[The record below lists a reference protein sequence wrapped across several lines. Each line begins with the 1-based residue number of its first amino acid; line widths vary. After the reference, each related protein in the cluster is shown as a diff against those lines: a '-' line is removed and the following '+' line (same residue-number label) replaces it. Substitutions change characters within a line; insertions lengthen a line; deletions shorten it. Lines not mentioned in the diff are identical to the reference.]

1 MTSRTERPIS
11 RRRLFCLGANPICG
25 IAGLYAPGRAPVALG
40 VVERQCATLFHRGPD
55 SQGSLID
62 GDFGFGM
69 RRLSIIDLPGSD
81 QPIHSEDGRYAIV
94 FNGEIYNFR
103 LLREELRALGHR
115 FATQGDTEVVLTAWR
130 QWGEDA
136 WRRLDGMFGAAI
148 WDRQARRLI
157 LARDAIGI
165 KPLYYS
171 WQDGTLAFGSEL
183 KAVLA
188 VPDLRFDPDS
198 RAVHDYFSF
207 GHVRAPRS
215 IYRQVRVLPP
225 GHVLELGPAREPEL
239 REYWSARYLPGRS
252 RPAEEWVSAF
262 RETWLETVR
271 GQMLAADV
279 EVGAFLSGGV
289 DSSAVVAAMAQLS
302 ERPVKTFTIGFGE
315 RAYDESPHAEAVA
328 RHLGCDHRTHQLAP
342 AAAQAILPAIRR
354 AYDEPFA
361 DPSAVPTWYLS
372 QIAAQEVKV
381 ALSGDGGDELFFGYK
396 RHLTERR
403 LGRLP
408 GALRRAARGF
418 ADLPPLP
425 WRAGNRRLQRWQKT
439 ARSAGLPNG
448 GARFFAKTQITSPE
462 LRRRLFAGTRLEGRD
477 TDAAIVAVADEYYP
491 DMAAISADPLEQ
503 FAMCD
508 LQLNLPGAMLTKVD
522 RASMAHSLEVRVPML
537 SQAVVDLALSMP
549 ADVKLRGGVGKYP
562 VRAAIASWLPPGIL
576 GRRKQGFQM
585 PLAEWFSGDFGRYA
599 EELWREGGV
608 AQSGYLNPSAI
619 DTIFREHRAG
629 RRDHGRLL
637 YALAIFCLWWA
648 DRPSR

>member
-1 MTSRTERPIS
+1 
-11 RRRLFCLGANPICG
+11 
-25 IAGLYAPGRAPVALG
+25 
-40 VVERQCATLFHRGPD
+40 
-55 SQGSLID
+55 
-62 GDFGFGM
+62 M

-81 QPIHSEDGRYAIV
+81 QPIRSDDGRHAIV
-94 FNGEIYNFR
+94 FNGEIYNYR
-103 LLREELRALGHR
+103 VLRDELRALGHR
-115 FATQGDTEVVLTAWR
+115 FSTQGDTEVVLAAWR
-130 QWGEDA
+130 QWGEAA
-136 WRRLDGMFGAAI
+136 WARLDGMFGVAI
-148 WDRQARRLI
+148 WDRQLRRLT

-171 WQDGTLAFGSEL
+171 WQGGALAFGSEL

-188 VPDLRFDPDS
+188 VPGLAFDPDP

-215 IYRQVRVLPP
+215 IYRQVAVLPP
-225 GHVLELGPAREPEL
+225 GHFLELGTEEGEPDV
-239 REYWSARYLPGRS
+239 RAFWSARYTPVAP
-252 RPAEEWVSAF
+252 RPIEDWVEEF
-262 RETWLETVR
+262 RRTWMEAVG

-289 DSSAVVAAMAQLS
+289 DSSAVVAAMAHLS
-302 ERPVKTFTIGFGE
+302 ARPVKTFTIGFAE
-315 RAYDESPHAEAVA
+315 RTYDESPYAEAVA
-328 RHLGCDHRTHQLAP
+328 RHLGCDHRTHRLVP
-342 AAAQAILPAIRR
+342 AAAQAILPAIQQ

-372 QIAAQEVKV
+372 QVAAQEVKV

-403 LGRLP
+403 LAQVPEVVRH
-408 GALRRAARGF
+408 AARGF

-439 ARSAGLPNG
+439 ARSAALPTG

-462 LRRRLFAGTRLEGRD
+462 LRRRLFAGTLLDGRD
-477 TDAAIVAVADEYYP
+477 GDGAILRLADEYHP
-491 DMAAISADPLEQ
+491 DMAAISSDPLEQ

-537 SQAVVDLALSMP
+537 SQAMVDLALSMP
-549 ADVKLRGGVGKYP
+549 AKVKLRGGVGKYP
-562 VRAAIASWLPPGIL
+562 VRAAIAPWLPAGIL
-576 GRRKQGFQM
+576 DRRKQGFQM
-585 PLAEWFSGDFGRYA
+585 PLAEWFGGDFGRYA
-599 EELWREGGV
+599 QELWRDGEV
-608 AQSGYLNPSAI
+608 ARSGYLNGAAVE
-619 DTIFREHRAG
+619 DIFREHRAG

-637 YALAIFCLWWA
+637 YALAIFCLWWGN
-648 DRPSR
+648 RPTRRCTAQQS

>member
-1 MTSRTERPIS
+1 M
-11 RRRLFCLGANPICG
+11 CG
-25 IAGLYAPGRAPVALG
+25 IAGFYARGQAPVAAAL
-40 VVERQCATLFHRGPD
+40 VERQCDTLVHRGPD
-55 SQGSLID
+55 SHGILTD

-81 QPIHSEDGRYAIV
+81 QPIRSHDGRHAIV
-94 FNGEIYNFR
+94 FNGEIYNYR
-103 LLREELRALGHR
+103 VLRDELRALGHR
-115 FATQGDTEVVLTAWR
+115 FSTQGDTEVVLAAWR
-130 QWGEDA
+130 QWGEAA
-136 WRRLDGMFGAAI
+136 WDRLDGMFGTAI
-148 WDRQARRLI
+148 WDGHTRQLT

-171 WQDGTLAFGSEL
+171 WQEGKLAFGSEL

-188 VPDLRFDPDS
+188 VPGLAFDPDP
-198 RAVHDYFSF
+198 RAVHEYFSF

-215 IYRQVRVLPP
+215 IYRQVAVLPP
-225 GHVLELGPAREPEL
+225 GHVLEIGPAGEPQL
-239 REYWSARYLPGRS
+239 RAFWSARYMPAAP
-252 RPAEEWVSAF
+252 RPLDEWVQDF
-262 RETWLETVR
+262 RETWMEAV
-271 GQMLAADV
+271 GSQMLAADV

-289 DSSAVVAAMAQLS
+289 DSSAVVAAMARLS
-302 ERPVKTFTIGFGE
+302 DRPIKTFTIGFAE

-328 RHLGCDHRTHQLAP
+328 RHLGCDHRTHRLVP
-342 AAAQAILPAIRR
+342 AAAQAILPAIRH

-372 QIAAQEVKV
+372 QLAAQEVKV

-408 GALRRAARGF
+408 GIARRAARTF

-439 ARSAGLPNG
+439 ARSAGLPTG

-462 LRRRLFAGTRLEGRD
+462 LRRRLFADTLLDGRD
-477 TDAAIVAVADEYYP
+477 GDDAVLMLADEYQP
-491 DMAAISADPLEQ
+491 DMAEISTDSLEQ

-508 LQLNLPGAMLTKVD
+508 LRLNLPAAMLTKVD

-537 SQAVVDLALSMP
+537 SRAMVDLALSMP

-562 VRAAIASWLPPGIL
+562 IRAAVAPWLPAGIL
-576 GRRKQGFQM
+576 DRRKQGFQM

-599 EELWREGGV
+599 EELWRESGV
-608 AQSGYLNPSAI
+608 AASGYVNAAAVEG
-619 DTIFREHRAG
+619 IFREHRTG

-648 DRPSR
+648 ARAGR